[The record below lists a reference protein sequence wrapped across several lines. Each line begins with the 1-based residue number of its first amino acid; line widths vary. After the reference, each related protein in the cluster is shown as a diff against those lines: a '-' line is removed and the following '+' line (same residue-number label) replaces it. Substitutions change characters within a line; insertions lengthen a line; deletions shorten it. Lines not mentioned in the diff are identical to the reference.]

1 MPDIQEEVMRELMRD
16 ATSDLFA
23 PRTAAASA
31 IRHQRRRQFRS
42 RMIGAGAT
50 AAVAGLAVGVVVTTS
65 GGAAGPAG
73 TTPAVHNAQLTAA
86 QRTLYSLSS
95 AAAGSHQQS
104 GRYVIMTEKTVSG
117 GEAGLKTSV
126 IDTVTGSV
134 VTYQDIVLSAV
145 PKKTPQPPAVL
156 KSGPGSV
163 PAQANLNAYP
173 TSPAKLRAE
182 LLALA
187 RQQVALAQSQAA
199 KKNPG
204 GKTAPVSQ
212 STGDDLVFS
221 GATNLL
227 WQPNLSSALRSALYK
242 VLASTPGVK
251 VSPHVQDS
259 AGRPAVEI
267 SRVNDWGKANV
278 MTFENPKTGAT
289 LETASKLPAEGV
301 NQDLYL
307 SITYSNSV
315 PGNPYQ
321 H

>member
-31 IRHQRRRQFRS
+31 IRHERRRQFRS

-50 AAVAGLAVGVVVTTS
+50 AAVAGLAVGVVLTTS

-86 QRTLYSLSS
+86 QQTLYSLSS

-104 GRYVIMTEKTVSG
+104 GRYVIMTEKTVSS
-117 GEAGLKTSV
+117 GESGPKTSV

-134 VTYQDIVLSAV
+134 VTYQDIALSAV
-145 PKKTPQPPAVL
+145 PKTPQPPAVL

-163 PAQANLNAYP
+163 PTQADLNAYP

-212 STGDDLVFS
+212 STDDDLVFS

-227 WQPNLSSALRSALYK
+227 WQPNLSPALRSALYK
-242 VLASTPGVK
+242 VLATTPGVK
-251 VSPHVQDS
+251 VSPHAQDS

-307 SITYSNSV
+307 SIKYSNSV

-321 H
+321 R

>member
-31 IRHQRRRQFRS
+31 IRHERRRQFRS

-50 AAVAGLAVGVVVTTS
+50 AAVAGLAVGVVLTTS

-86 QRTLYSLSS
+86 QQTLYSLSS
-95 AAAGSHQQS
+95 AAAGPHQQS

-117 GEAGLKTSV
+117 GESGPKTSV

-134 VTYQDIVLSAV
+134 VTYQDIALSAV
-145 PKKTPQPPAVL
+145 PKTPQPPAVL

-163 PAQANLNAYP
+163 PTQADLNAYP

-204 GKTAPVSQ
+204 GKTPPVSQ
-212 STGDDLVFS
+212 STDDDLVFS

-227 WQPNLSSALRSALYK
+227 WQPNLSPVLRSALYK
-242 VLASTPGVK
+242 VLATTPGVK
-251 VSPHVQDS
+251 VSPHAQDS

-307 SITYSNSV
+307 SIKYSNSV

-321 H
+321 R